1 MAPLANDAFT
11 LGTQET
17 TVRMQVGRCTS
28 QCGVNGPAGGSERMR
43 EVAHRCEEE
52 LGLLDQTRVDSSAT
66 TSVIQTALRAESK
79 PLNAL
84 MSRAS

>member
-1 MAPLANDAFT
+1 
-11 LGTQET
+11 
-17 TVRMQVGRCTS
+17 
-28 QCGVNGPAGGSERMR
+28 MR

-66 TSVIQTALRAESK
+66 TSVIQMVLRAGSK

-84 MSRAS
+84 ASRSS

>member
-1 MAPLANDAFT
+1 
-11 LGTQET
+11 
-17 TVRMQVGRCTS
+17 
-28 QCGVNGPAGGSERMR
+28 MR

-66 TSVIQTALRAESK
+66 TSVIQMVLRAESK